1 MSQSENKKKKRKSAI
16 WWNLLTVVLVLIS
29 LALIFNTSIRNFII
43 GWNTNKYQISNVT
56 TEDIEKN
63 KQAETTFDFDQVQS
77 ISTEAILAA
86 QWDAQ
91 RLPVIGGIAVP
102 ELGINLPIFKGVFN
116 TSLMYGAG
124 TMKENQEMGKGNY
137 ALASHHIFGVTGAAD
152 VLFSPLD
159 RAKNGM
165 KIYITDKTN
174 VYTYVIDS
182 VEIVSPESVYVI
194 DDVEG
199 RTEVT
204 LVTCTDYNATQR
216 IIVKGVL
223 ESTTPYNE
231 TAKDILDSFNKSY
244 NQYDYGQ

>member
-1 MSQSENKKKKRKSAI
+1 MTKRSQTKKKKGRL
-16 WWNLLTVVLVLIS
+16 WRNLLAFVLIIIS
-29 LALIFNTSIRNFII
+29 LALIFNTSIRNMII
-43 GWNTNKYQISNVT
+43 GWNTNKYQIANVT
-56 TEDIEKN
+56 TEEIEKN
-63 KQAETTFDFDQVQS
+63 KQAESTFDFEQVQAV
-77 ISTEAILAA
+77 STEAILQA
-86 QWDAQ
+86 QWEAQ
-91 RLPVIGGIAVP
+91 QLPVIGGIAVP
-102 ELGINLPIFKGVFN
+102 DLGINLPIFKGVGN

-124 TMKENQEMGKGNY
+124 TMKETQEMGKGNY

-159 RAKNGM
+159 RAQNGM
-165 KIYITDKTN
+165 KIYITDKSN

-204 LVTCTDYNATQR
+204 LVTCTDYYATQR

-223 ESTTPYNE
+223 ESSTPYANASE
-231 TAKDILDSFNKSY
+231 EIQKAFSRGY

>member
-1 MSQSENKKKKRKSAI
+1 MSQSDKKKKKRKSAI

-43 GWNTNKYQISNVT
+43 GWNTNKYQITKVT
-56 TEDIEKN
+56 AEDIETN
-63 KQAETTFDFDQVQS
+63 KQAETTFDFEQVQS

-91 RLPVIGGIAVP
+91 QLPVIGGISVP
-102 ELGINLPIFKGVFN
+102 ELGINLPIFKGVGN

-137 ALASHHIFGVTGAAD
+137 ALASHHIFGVAGAAD

-182 VEIVSPESVYVI
+182 VEVVTPDSVYVI

-204 LVTCTDYNATQR
+204 LVTCTDYNATNR

-223 ESTTPYNE
+223 ESTTPYNQ
-231 TAKDILDSFNKSY
+231 TSKDVLDSFSKSY

>member
-1 MSQSENKKKKRKSAI
+1 MSKREKKKKRKGSF
-16 WWNLLTVVLVLIS
+16 WRNLLTVVLILIS

-182 VEIVSPESVYVI
+182 VEIVSPEGVYVI

>member
-1 MSQSENKKKKRKSAI
+1 MSQSDKKKKKRKSAI

-43 GWNTNKYQISNVT
+43 GWNTNKYQITKVT
-56 TEDIEKN
+56 AEDIETN
-63 KQAETTFDFDQVQS
+63 KQAETTFDFEQVQS

-91 RLPVIGGIAVP
+91 QLPVIGGISVP
-102 ELGINLPIFKGVFN
+102 ELGINLPIFKGVGN

-137 ALASHHIFGVTGAAD
+137 SLASHHIFGVTGAAD

-182 VEIVSPESVYVI
+182 VEVVTPDSVYVI

-204 LVTCTDYNATQR
+204 LVTCTDYNATNR

-231 TAKDILDSFNKSY
+231 TSKDVLDSFSKSY

>member
-1 MSQSENKKKKRKSAI
+1 MTKRSPTKKGKGRL
-16 WWNLLTVVLVLIS
+16 WRNLLAFVLIIIS
-29 LALIFNTSIRNFII
+29 LALIFNTSIRNLII
-43 GWNTNKYQISNVT
+43 GWNSNKYQIANVT
-56 TEDIEKN
+56 TEEIEKN
-63 KQAETTFDFDQVQS
+63 KQAESTFDFEQVQAV
-77 ISTEAILAA
+77 STEAILQA
-86 QWDAQ
+86 QWEAQ
-91 RLPVIGGIAVP
+91 QLPVIGGIAVP
-102 ELGINLPIFKGVFN
+102 DLGINLPIFKGVGN

-124 TMKENQEMGKGNY
+124 TMKETQEMGKGNY

-159 RAKNGM
+159 RAQNGM
-165 KIYITDKTN
+165 KIYITDKSN

-204 LVTCTDYNATQR
+204 LVTCTDYYATQR

-223 ESTTPYNE
+223 ESSTPYADASE
-231 TAKDILDSFNKSY
+231 EIQKAFSQGY

>member
-1 MSQSENKKKKRKSAI
+1 MSKHIKTKKKKSRL
-16 WWNLLTVVLVLIS
+16 WRNLLAFVLIIIS
-29 LALIFNTSIRNFII
+29 LALIFNTSIRNLII
-43 GWNTNKYQISNVT
+43 GWNTNKYQITNVT
-56 TEDIEKN
+56 TEEIEKN
-63 KQAETTFDFDQVQS
+63 KQVESTFDFEQVQAV
-77 ISTEAILAA
+77 STEAILQA
-86 QWDAQ
+86 QWEAQ
-91 RLPVIGGIAVP
+91 QLPVIGGIAIP
-102 ELGINLPIFKGVFN
+102 ELGINLPIFKGVGN

-124 TMKENQEMGKGNY
+124 TMKETQEMGKGNY

-159 RAKNGM
+159 RAQNGM
-165 KIYITDKTN
+165 KIYITDKSN

-204 LVTCTDYNATQR
+204 LVTCTDANATER

-223 ESTTPYNE
+223 ESSIGYDDAPE
-231 TAKDILDSFNKSY
+231 DIQQAFSRSY
-244 NQYDYGQ
+244 NQFTTQ

>member
-1 MSQSENKKKKRKSAI
+1 MSKREKKKKRKGSF
-16 WWNLLTVVLVLIS
+16 WRNFLTVVLILIS

-63 KQAETTFDFDQVQS
+63 KQAETTFDFEQVQS

-199 RTEVT
+199 RTAVT
-204 LVTCTDYNATQR
+204 LVTCTDYYATQR
-216 IIVKGVL
+216 IVVKGVL

>member
-1 MSQSENKKKKRKSAI
+1 MSKRENKRKRKGSF
-16 WWNLLTVVLVLIS
+16 WRNLLTVVLILIS

-137 ALASHHIFGVTGAAD
+137 AFTSHHIFGVTGAAD

>member
-1 MSQSENKKKKRKSAI
+1 MSKREKKKKRKGSF
-16 WWNLLTVVLVLIS
+16 WRNLLTVVLILIS

-216 IIVKGVL
+216 IIVKGAL

>member
-1 MSQSENKKKKRKSAI
+1 MSKREKKKKRKGSF
-16 WWNLLTVVLVLIS
+16 WRNFLTVVLILIS

-56 TEDIEKN
+56 AEDIEKN
-63 KQAETTFDFDQVQS
+63 KQAETTFDFEQVQS

>member
-1 MSQSENKKKKRKSAI
+1 MSKRENKKKRKGSF
-16 WWNLLTVVLVLIS
+16 WRNLLTVVLILIS

-182 VEIVSPESVYVI
+182 VEIVSPEGVYVI

>member
-1 MSQSENKKKKRKSAI
+1 MSKRENKKKRKGSF
-16 WWNLLTVVLVLIS
+16 WRNLLTVVLILIS

-182 VEIVSPESVYVI
+182 VEIVSPESVYII

>member
-1 MSQSENKKKKRKSAI
+1 MTKRLQTKKKKSRL
-16 WWNLLTVVLVLIS
+16 WRNLLAFLLILIS
-29 LALIFNTSIRNFII
+29 LVLIFNTSIRNMII
-43 GWNTNKYQISNVT
+43 GWNTNKYQIANVT
-56 TEDIEKN
+56 TEEIEKN
-63 KQAETTFDFDQVQS
+63 KQAESTFDFEQVQAV
-77 ISTEAILAA
+77 STEAILQA
-86 QWDAQ
+86 QWEAQ
-91 RLPVIGGIAVP
+91 QLPVIGGIAIP
-102 ELGINLPIFKGVFN
+102 ELGINLPIFKGVGN

-124 TMKENQEMGKGNY
+124 TMKETQEMGKGNY

-159 RAKNGM
+159 RAQNGM
-165 KIYITDKTN
+165 KIYITDKSN

-204 LVTCTDYNATQR
+204 LVTCTDANATER

-223 ESTTPYNE
+223 ESSIGYDDAPE
-231 TAKDILDSFNKSY
+231 DIQQAFSRSY
-244 NQYDYGQ
+244 NQFTTQ

>member
-1 MSQSENKKKKRKSAI
+1 MSKRENKKKRKGSF
-16 WWNLLTVVLVLIS
+16 WRNLLTVVLILIS

-63 KQAETTFDFDQVQS
+63 KQDETTFDFDQVQS

>member
-1 MSQSENKKKKRKSAI
+1 MSKRENKKKRKGSF
-16 WWNLLTVVLVLIS
+16 WRNLLTVVLILIS

-137 ALASHHIFGVTGAAD
+137 SLASHHIFGVTGAAD

-182 VEIVSPESVYVI
+182 VEVVTPDSVYVI

-204 LVTCTDYNATQR
+204 LVTCTDYNATNR
-216 IIVKGVL
+216 IIVKGGL

-231 TAKDILDSFNKSY
+231 TSKDILDSFNKSY

>member
-1 MSQSENKKKKRKSAI
+1 MSKHIKTKKKKSRL
-16 WWNLLTVVLVLIS
+16 WRNLLAFVLIIIS
-29 LALIFNTSIRNFII
+29 LALIFNTSIRNMII
-43 GWNTNKYQISNVT
+43 GWNSNKYQIANVS
-56 TEDIEKN
+56 TEEIEKN
-63 KQAETTFDFDQVQS
+63 KQVESTFDFEQVQAV
-77 ISTEAILAA
+77 STEAILQA
-86 QWDAQ
+86 QWEAQ
-91 RLPVIGGIAVP
+91 QLPVIGGIAVP
-102 ELGINLPIFKGVFN
+102 DLGINLPIFKGVGN

-124 TMKENQEMGKGNY
+124 TMKETQEMGKGNY

-159 RAKNGM
+159 RAQNGM
-165 KIYITDKTN
+165 KIYITDKSN

-204 LVTCTDYNATQR
+204 LVTCTDYYATER

-223 ESTTPYNE
+223 ESSTPYANASE
-231 TAKDILDSFNKSY
+231 EIQKAFSQGY

>member
-1 MSQSENKKKKRKSAI
+1 MSKRENKKKRKGSF
-16 WWNLLTVVLVLIS
+16 WRNLLTVVLILIS

-43 GWNTNKYQISNVT
+43 GWNTNKYQISNIT

>member
-1 MSQSENKKKKRKSAI
+1 MSQSDKKKKKRKSAI

-43 GWNTNKYQISNVT
+43 GWNTNKYQITKVT
-56 TEDIEKN
+56 AEDIETN
-63 KQAETTFDFDQVQS
+63 KQAETTFDFEQVQS

-91 RLPVIGGIAVP
+91 QLPVIGGISVP
-102 ELGINLPIFKGVFN
+102 ELGINLPIFKGVGN

-137 ALASHHIFGVTGAAD
+137 SLASHHIFGVTGAAD

-182 VEIVSPESVYVI
+182 VEVVTPDSVYVI

-204 LVTCTDYNATQR
+204 LVTCTDYNATNR

-223 ESTTPYNE
+223 ESTTPYNQ
-231 TAKDILDSFNKSY
+231 TSKDVLDSFSKSY

>member
-1 MSQSENKKKKRKSAI
+1 MTKRSQTKKKKNRL
-16 WWNLLTVVLVLIS
+16 WRNLLAFVLIIIS
-29 LALIFNTSIRNFII
+29 LALIFNTSIRNMII
-43 GWNTNKYQISNVT
+43 GWNTNKYQIANIT
-56 TEDIEKN
+56 TEEIEKN
-63 KQAETTFDFDQVQS
+63 KQAESTFDFEQVQAV
-77 ISTEAILAA
+77 STEAILQA
-86 QWDAQ
+86 QWEAQ
-91 RLPVIGGIAVP
+91 QLPVIGGIAVP
-102 ELGINLPIFKGVFN
+102 DLGINLPIFKGVGN

-124 TMKENQEMGKGNY
+124 TMKETQEMGKGNY

-159 RAKNGM
+159 RAQNGM
-165 KIYITDKTN
+165 KIYITDKSN

-204 LVTCTDYNATQR
+204 LVTCTDYYATQR

-223 ESTTPYNE
+223 ESSTPYANASE
-231 TAKDILDSFNKSY
+231 EIQKAFSRSY

>member
-1 MSQSENKKKKRKSAI
+1 MSKRENKKKRKGSF
-16 WWNLLTVVLVLIS
+16 WRNLLTVVLILIS

-137 ALASHHIFGVTGAAD
+137 ALASHRIFGVTGAAD

>member
-1 MSQSENKKKKRKSAI
+1 MSQSDKKKKRKSALL
-16 WWNLLTVVLVLIS
+16 WNLLTVVLVIVS

-43 GWNTNKYQISNVT
+43 GWNTNKYQITKVT
-56 TEDIEKN
+56 AEDIEKN
-63 KQAETTFDFDQVQS
+63 KQAETTFDFEQVEA

-86 QWDAQ
+86 QWEAQ
-91 RLPVIGGIAVP
+91 QLPVIGGISIP
-102 ELGINLPIFKGVFN
+102 ELGINLPIFKGVSN
-116 TSLMYGAG
+116 VSLMYGAG
-124 TMKENQEMGKGNY
+124 TMKETQEMGKGNY
-137 ALASHHIFGVTGAAD
+137 SLASHHIFGVTGAAD

-159 RAKNGM
+159 RAQNGM
-165 KIYITDKTN
+165 KIYLTDKTN

-182 VEIVSPESVYVI
+182 VQIVSPESVYVI

-204 LVTCTDYNATQR
+204 LVTCTDYNATER

-231 TAKDILDSFNKSY
+231 TSKDILDSFSKNY

>member
-1 MSQSENKKKKRKSAI
+1 MSKRENKKKRKGSF
-16 WWNLLTVVLVLIS
+16 WRNLLTVVLILIS

-231 TAKDILDSFNKSY
+231 TAKDILDSFN
-244 NQYDYGQ
+244 

>member
-1 MSQSENKKKKRKSAI
+1 MTKRSQTKKKKGRL
-16 WWNLLTVVLVLIS
+16 WRNLLAFVLIIIS
-29 LALIFNTSIRNFII
+29 LALIFNTSIRNLII
-43 GWNTNKYQISNVT
+43 GWNSNKYQIANVT
-56 TEDIEKN
+56 TEEIEKN
-63 KQAETTFDFDQVQS
+63 KQAESTFDFEQVQAV
-77 ISTEAILAA
+77 STEAILQA
-86 QWDAQ
+86 QWEAQ
-91 RLPVIGGIAVP
+91 QLPVIGGIAVP
-102 ELGINLPIFKGVFN
+102 DLGINLPIFKGVGN

-124 TMKENQEMGKGNY
+124 TMKETQEMGKGNY

-159 RAKNGM
+159 RAQNGM
-165 KIYITDKTN
+165 KIYITDKSN

-204 LVTCTDYNATQR
+204 LVTCTDYYATER

-223 ESTTPYNE
+223 ESSTPYANASE
-231 TAKDILDSFNKSY
+231 EIQKAFSQGY

>member
-1 MSQSENKKKKRKSAI
+1 MSKREKKKKRKGSF
-16 WWNLLTVVLVLIS
+16 WRNLLTVVLILIS

-223 ESTTPYNE
+223 ESTTQYNE

>member
-1 MSQSENKKKKRKSAI
+1 MTKRSQTKKKKGRL
-16 WWNLLTVVLVLIS
+16 WRNLLAFVLIIIS
-29 LALIFNTSIRNFII
+29 LALIFNTSIRNLII
-43 GWNTNKYQISNVT
+43 GWNSNKYQIANVT
-56 TEDIEKN
+56 TEEIEKN
-63 KQAETTFDFDQVQS
+63 KQAESTFDFEQVQAV
-77 ISTEAILAA
+77 STEAILQA
-86 QWDAQ
+86 QWEAQ
-91 RLPVIGGIAVP
+91 QLPVIGGIAVP
-102 ELGINLPIFKGVFN
+102 DLGINLPIFKGVGN

-124 TMKENQEMGKGNY
+124 TMKETQEMGKGNY

-159 RAKNGM
+159 RAQNGM
-165 KIYITDKTN
+165 KIYITDKSN

-204 LVTCTDYNATQR
+204 LVTCTDYYATQR
-216 IIVKGVL
+216 IIVKGIL
-223 ESTTPYNE
+223 ESSTPYANASE
-231 TAKDILDSFNKSY
+231 EIQKAFSQGY

>member
-1 MSQSENKKKKRKSAI
+1 MSKREKKKKRKGSFWRNFLA
-16 WWNLLTVVLVLIS
+16 VVLILIS

-137 ALASHHIFGVTGAAD
+137 ALASHNIFGVTGAAD

-231 TAKDILDSFNKSY
+231 TANDILDSFNKSY
-244 NQYDYGQ
+244 NQYDYRQ

>member
-1 MSQSENKKKKRKSAI
+1 MSKREKKKKRKGSF
-16 WWNLLTVVLVLIS
+16 WRNLLTVLLILIS

>member
-1 MSQSENKKKKRKSAI
+1 MSKREKKKKRKGSF
-16 WWNLLTVVLVLIS
+16 WRNFLTVVLILIS

-86 QWDAQ
+86 QWDTQ

>member
-1 MSQSENKKKKRKSAI
+1 MSQSDKKKKRKSSLL
-16 WWNLLTVVLVLIS
+16 WNLLTVVLVIVS

-43 GWNTNKYQISNVT
+43 GWNTNKYQITKVT
-56 TEDIEKN
+56 AEDIEKN
-63 KQAETTFDFDQVQS
+63 KQAETTFDFEQVEA

-86 QWDAQ
+86 QWEAQ
-91 RLPVIGGIAVP
+91 QLPVIGGISIP
-102 ELGINLPIFKGVFN
+102 ELGINLPIFKGVSN
-116 TSLMYGAG
+116 VSLMYGAG
-124 TMKENQEMGKGNY
+124 TMKETQEMGKGNY
-137 ALASHHIFGVTGAAD
+137 SLASHHIFGVTGAAD

-159 RAKNGM
+159 RAQNGM
-165 KIYITDKTN
+165 KIYLTDKTN

-182 VEIVSPESVYVI
+182 VQIVSPESVYVI

-204 LVTCTDYNATQR
+204 LVTCTDYNATER

-231 TAKDILDSFNKSY
+231 TSKDILDSFSKNY

>member
-1 MSQSENKKKKRKSAI
+1 MSKREKKKRRKGSF
-16 WWNLLTVVLVLIS
+16 WRNLLTVVLILIS

>member
-1 MSQSENKKKKRKSAI
+1 MSKRENKKKRKGSF
-16 WWNLLTVVLVLIS
+16 WRNLLTVVLILIS

-102 ELGINLPIFKGVFN
+102 DLGINLPIFKGVFN

>member
-1 MSQSENKKKKRKSAI
+1 MSKRENKRKRKGSF
-16 WWNLLTVVLVLIS
+16 WRNLLTVVLILIS

-231 TAKDILDSFNKSY
+231 TAKDILDSFN
-244 NQYDYGQ
+244 

>member
-1 MSQSENKKKKRKSAI
+1 MSKRENKKKRKGSF
-16 WWNLLTVVLVLIS
+16 WRNLLTVVLILIS

-124 TMKENQEMGKGNY
+124 TMKEKQEMGKGNY